1 MHAFLPIVA
10 LLGLAAAQS
19 ETSNSNSASSTSSS
33 AAAGSTEACLADCA
47 VGDVDCQAVCVN
59 VPAPNASQIE
69 ATNQCSVNE
78 CTQGDSGPEDTKK
91 YGECL
96 QSCANDFYYTSG
108 ATPTGVATVNTA
120 ATASSTPADSS
131 AGSTTGTGSTA
142 SSTGSSS
149 QSGSSASS
157 VSSSASEAAGKFADI
172 HPPKEPE
179 TDNQILA
186 SAASSASSS
195 AAAEATGA
203 AAALTLST
211 EMLTLSGGA
220 VGLLVAALAL

>member
-1 MHAFLPIVA
+1 MHAFIPIVA

-19 ETSNSNSASSTSSS
+19 ESSNSASTTSS
-33 AAAGSTEACLADCA
+33 APAPGSTAACLADCA
-47 VGDVDCQAVCVN
+47 VGDVNCQAVCVN
-59 VPAPNASQIE
+59 VPAPNESQID
-69 ATNQCSVNE
+69 ATNQCSRNE

-96 QSCANDFYYTSG
+96 ASCAQDFYYTSG
-108 ATPTGVATVNTA
+108 TTPTGVATA
-120 ATASSTPADSS
+120 GASATGASTPADST
-131 AGSTTGTGSTA
+131 AGSTTGTGSSA
-142 SSTGSSS
+142 ESTESSS
-149 QSGSSASS
+149 QSGSSRSSAASS
-157 VSSSASEAAGKFADI
+157 AASSG
-172 HPPKEPE
+172 
-179 TDNQILA
+179 A

-203 AAALTLST
+203 AAALSLST

>member
-1 MHAFLPIVA
+1 MHAFIPIVA

-19 ETSNSNSASSTSSS
+19 ESSNSASSTSS
-33 AAAGSTEACLADCA
+33 APAPGSTAACLADCA

-59 VPAPNASQIE
+59 VPAPNESQID
-69 ATNQCSVNE
+69 ATLQCSRNE

-96 QSCANDFYYTSG
+96 ASCAQDFYYTSG
-108 ATPTGVATVNTA
+108 TTPTGVATA
-120 ATASSTPADSS
+120 GASATGASTPADST
-131 AGSTTGTGSTA
+131 AGSTTGTGSA
-142 SSTGSSS
+142 AESTESSS
-149 QSGSSASS
+149 HSGSSHSSAASS
-157 VSSSASEAAGKFADI
+157 AASSG
-172 HPPKEPE
+172 
-179 TDNQILA
+179 A

-203 AAALTLST
+203 AAALSLST